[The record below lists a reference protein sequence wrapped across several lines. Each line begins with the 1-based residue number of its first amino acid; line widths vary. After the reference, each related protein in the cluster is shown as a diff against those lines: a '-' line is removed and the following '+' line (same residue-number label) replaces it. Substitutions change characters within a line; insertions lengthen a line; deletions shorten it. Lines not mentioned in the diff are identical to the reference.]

1 MSQATVPAEI
11 LCEVFQ
17 LLHVPIHLGALD
29 NNSGI
34 AQDFPWAVGQVCRR
48 WRDVFISHPPL
59 WTSLALHW
67 DFGRFTGAAY
77 MAETNRRMAIYIG
90 RSGELPLTISIH
102 LSGTNRPHPTET
114 MKTLMSY
121 SKRWKS
127 LDICTDAG
135 SEMEFLECKG
145 NLPNLTTLIIR
156 GNVASN
162 LSRIFEVTPRL
173 THLDVSGRIGQ
184 IAFPWAQLTRFR
196 IFMCWE
202 DYCRY
207 GNELWQVLLQLQNVE
222 TLELLG
228 VPNFPS
234 SGVAVPNVS
243 VHLPRLLLLETRL
256 GFFEVFSQFIAPSLE
271 HLRIDDHQNCHNA
284 YVTYRHWNGVLSLIN
299 RSSCY
304 IRRLTFLQGT
314 FSAAAPAVLEAL
326 ASVEEVIIEYPANT
340 FPTLLRY
347 IAGSCDIYF
356 PKLRVLK
363 MRYCPAHN
371 IKELV
376 VTISRFL
383 ELRDIGSRFA
393 SCVPLEK
400 LVIKL
405 RWCSSCPGDRE
416 SSDIPWNDLE
426 AIRSWPSD
434 ADICID
440 DSEVKTRD
448 LLVQGNA

>member
-1 MSQATVPAEI
+1 MNQAIVPAEI

-17 LLHVPIHLGALD
+17 LLHAPIHLGALD
-29 NNSGI
+29 NSSGT

-67 DFGRFTGAAY
+67 DDFGRSREAAY
-77 MAETNRRMAIYIG
+77 MAETNRRTAIYVE
-90 RSGELPLTISIH
+90 RSGQLPLTISIS
-102 LSGTNRPHPTET
+102 LSGTRPSQT
-114 MKTLMSY
+114 MKTLVSC

-127 LDICTDAG
+127 LDICIDAG
-135 SEMEFLECKG
+135 SQMELLECEG

-173 THLDVSGRIGQ
+173 TYLDVSGRIGQ

-196 IFMCWE
+196 ISVCWE

-234 SGVAVPNVS
+234 SGVTLPKVS
-243 VHLPRLLLLETRL
+243 AHLPRLLLLETRF

-271 HLRIDDHQNCHNA
+271 HLRIDDHHNCHNA
-284 YVTYRHWNGVLSLIN
+284 YVTHRHWNGVLSLIN
-299 RSSCY
+299 RSSCHV
-304 IRRLTFLQGT
+304 RRLTLLQGT
-314 FSAAAPAVLEAL
+314 SRTAPVLEAL
-326 ASVEEVIIEYPANT
+326 ADVEELIIEYPANI
-340 FPTLLRY
+340 FPTFLRY
-347 IAGSCDIYF
+347 VAWFNGDIYL

-363 MRYCPAHN
+363 MKYCPAHN

-376 VTISRFL
+376 ATMSQFL
-383 ELRDIGSRFA
+383 ELRDNGSRMAPA

-400 LVIKL
+400 LVIQL
-405 RWCSSCPGDRE
+405 QWCSWCPCDRE
-416 SSDIPWNDLE
+416 SIDISWNDLE
-426 AIRSWPSD
+426 EIRSWPSD
-434 ADICID
+434 ADICVD
-440 DSEVKTRD
+440 DSEVKTRN
-448 LLVQGNA
+448 LLAQGNA